1 MNVSRLQNW
10 RLVVVIVILIV
21 GLLAAINGFALYQ
34 ARKAHTEVAM
44 VVATA
49 MKGIELVHR
58 MRADMY
64 KQQRLVDAHILATD
78 TRTMAEAEAKIAE
91 IEADFAEAAS
101 AYEPLATY
109 TGEVEIWQ
117 RLKDDVAAIQKP
129 LAGALA
135 LSRENRDL
143 DARAALSGIEAGLA
157 AIEIDVDDVIRISD
171 KEEARAA
178 ARVKGLQNSSFASSI
193 GLQLVAV
200 LLTLSIGLWGT
211 RLVRERE
218 DVVQRYALALE
229 TRNRDLDAFA
239 GRVAHDLRGPLSTIS
254 MAVSVLAK
262 RLPAEAT
269 TGGVLERGVAHMEAI
284 IYDLLALSRI
294 GESAARGGV
303 GDPARVVEQ
312 VRDDLAARLGSD
324 GVTLQVAVEPAK
336 VQCAEGL
343 LRQAVSNLAD
353 NAMKYRRPEAQAE
366 IEIRGRAVGREYELR
381 VSDNGVGMSYDEAR
395 QAFDPFFRALR
406 VREQQGTGLGLS
418 IVKRVIE
425 ASGGSVAV
433 DSRLGQGT
441 TFVIRLPQAS
451 DNARAS

>member
-1 MNVSRLQNW
+1 MNVRRVQNW
-10 RLVVVIVILIV
+10 RLVVVVVALIV
-21 GLLAAINGFALYQ
+21 ALLALTNGFALYQ
-34 ARKAHTEVAM
+34 TRKAHAEVEL
-44 VVATA
+44 VVENA
-49 MKGIELVHR
+49 MKSVELVHR

-64 KQQRLVDAHILATD
+64 RQQRLVDAHILATD
-78 TRTMAEAEAKIAE
+78 AATMAQGEAKIAE
-91 IEADFAEAAS
+91 FETDFADAAS
-101 AYEPLATY
+101 AYRPLVTFA
-109 TGEVEIWQ
+109 GEAAAWQ
-117 RLKDDVAAIQKP
+117 RLKDDVAAIRKP
-129 LAGALA
+129 LAGTLA
-135 LSRENRDL
+135 LSRENRDVE
-143 DARAALSGIEAGLA
+143 ARAALSGVEASLA
-157 AIEIDVDDVIRISD
+157 AIGIDVDDLVRIND
-171 KEEARAA
+171 GEAERSVV
-178 ARVKGLQNSSFASSI
+178 RIKRLQHSSI
-193 GLQLVAV
+193 AASLSLQFIAV
-200 LLTLSIGLWGT
+200 LLIAGVGFWGT

-218 DVVQRYALALE
+218 DAVSRYALALE

-254 MAVSVLAK
+254 MTVAVLAK

-269 TGGVLERGVAHMEAI
+269 TGGVLQRGVARMEAI
-284 IYDLLALSRI
+284 IDDLLALSRI
-294 GESAARGGV
+294 GESVARGGV

-312 VRDDLAARLGSD
+312 VRDDLVARLGSD

-336 VQCAEGL
+336 VRCAEGL

-353 NAMKYRRPEAQAE
+353 NAVKYRRPEVQTE

-406 VREQQGTGLGLS
+406 VREQKGTGLGLS

-441 TFVIRLPQAS
+441 TFVVRLALAN
-451 DNARAS
+451 DDARV